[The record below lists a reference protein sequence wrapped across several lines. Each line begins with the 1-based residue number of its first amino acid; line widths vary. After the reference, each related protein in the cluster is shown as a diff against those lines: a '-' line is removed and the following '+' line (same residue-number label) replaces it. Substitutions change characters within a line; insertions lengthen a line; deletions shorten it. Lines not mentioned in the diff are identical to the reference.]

1 MTNMPPEAIIVGD
14 DGMPI
19 GHVNFDQL
27 TTDATLLMY
36 EMACTAGDDTATDKV
51 AIKWAGRHDPDYFGY
66 LCASALS
73 LMTRHI
79 LGPTL
84 EVTDTVG
91 VNLRAGLKQASADA
105 HRDLAGP
112 P

>member
-14 DGMPI
+14 DGLPI

-27 TTDATLLMY
+27 TADATLLMY
-36 EMACTAGDDTATDKV
+36 DMAVTAGDDDATDKV
-51 AIKWAGRHDPDYFGY
+51 AMKWAGAHEPDYFGY

-84 EVTDTVG
+84 DVTDRVG
-91 VNLRAGLKQASADA
+91 VDLRTGLKQASAAA
-105 HRDLAGP
+105 HRDLQK
-112 P
+112 